1 MEKHIKKAL
10 LRWKLL
16 PGCSLTEL
24 TRKNQYT
31 KTRKLPLKKQITVKS
46 TARRTQTNSLS
57 ITLPLALPLINYE
70 EPVTKD
76 VGTQND
82 NTLFELLDHYPLY
95 HMDYS
100 KNIKIL
106 ELKVQEYSTHIQE
119 LK

>member
-1 MEKHIKKAL
+1 M
-10 LRWKLL
+10 L

-31 KTRKLPLKKQITVKS
+31 KTRKLPLKQQITVKS